1 MLLSKPLA
9 QSTARGMGGLSVDK
23 NLPLYSSLKIKI
35 GTKGIFEKVI
45 LAFGREQV

>member
-9 QSTARGMGGLSVDK
+9 QSTERGMRGLSVDK

-45 LAFGREQV
+45 LAFGRE